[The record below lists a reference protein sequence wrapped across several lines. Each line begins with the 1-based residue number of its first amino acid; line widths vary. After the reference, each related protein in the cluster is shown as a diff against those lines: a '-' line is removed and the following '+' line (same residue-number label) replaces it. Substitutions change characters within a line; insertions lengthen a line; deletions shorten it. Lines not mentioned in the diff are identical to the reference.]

1 MMLVPSDLHAVGHT
15 DGTAKFKDRT
25 GLEYA
30 P

>member
-15 DGTAKFKDRT
+15 GGTAKFKDRT